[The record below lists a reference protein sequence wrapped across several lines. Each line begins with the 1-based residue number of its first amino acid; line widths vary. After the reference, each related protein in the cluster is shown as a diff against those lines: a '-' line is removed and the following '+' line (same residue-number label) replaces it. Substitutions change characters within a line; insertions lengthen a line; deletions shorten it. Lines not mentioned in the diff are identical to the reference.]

1 MKRPRTQEEADLRA
15 TLLVNQNV
23 EPPSSRPTSTAGIGP
38 SELLFVA
45 GFLMAAA
52 GLAMIWLPLGVIFA
66 GVTFAFLA
74 WKTA

>member
-1 MKRPRTQEEADLRA
+1 MKRPRTLPGAELRA
-15 TLLVNQNV
+15 TMLGGNV
-23 EPPSSRPTSTAGIGP
+23 QPPSDPGGGGIGP

-66 GVTFAFLA
+66 GAVAAFLA